1 MVTFVRTKAKE
12 DQVFIDIIIMIMCN
26 YGAQLE
32 INTLAK

>member
-1 MVTFVRTKAKE
+1 MVTLVWTKE

-32 INTLAK
+32 INTVAK